1 LKKNFKNIW
10 KVLNHS
16 QKKKF
21 YTLTAL
27 IILGMLSELL
37 SIGMVFPVVSIL
49 FDTGNETAIY
59 LQNIYG
65 IFFSEINY
73 QQVVIISLLLLLFVY
88 FLKNL
93 LLTFIAKI
101 EVKKI
106 MDIKFEITEKLYK
119 KFIFYPFTF
128 HSNIN
133 SSNLINFT
141 KDQIDSFGNS
151 LFNCII
157 LMAEILI
164 IIGVLIILFIVEPIG
179 TLIILLFSFSFGYI
193 FYTLMKKEISFLS
206 KVRFDNNSL
215 KIKNLQE
222 TFGAIKEIKI
232 YNKENFFLNSFNF
245 FNKKVINIEGYETFL
260 KRLPRLWFEFLCVL
274 IFVLFLIF
282 KSFFDKANLISLT
295 PILGLFGVA
304 VIRVIPSINR
314 IVLAV
319 QTINFGEA
327 AITMI
332 NENLEKN
339 LQDEKL
345 KYINAAPLKFEKRI
359 NFENISFNFNN
370 SNKVFDEINL
380 IIEKKD
386 FVGIFGETGVGKSTL
401 LNLLLGLIHPT
412 KGEIKVD
419 DINIKNNLLSWQS
432 KIGFVPQNIY
442 LLDESIA
449 KNIAF
454 GFDNKKINYKRLTS
468 AIKDSQ
474 LEKFVNDLPN
484 GVETLVGERG
494 AQISGGQ
501 LQRIG
506 IARALYINPD
516 ILIFDESTSS
526 LDNQTEIKIMET
538 INSIKKDKT
547 IIFVSHKK
555 NPMEYCNKLYEL
567 KKNQLISIEK
577 V

>member
-10 KVLNHS
+10 KVLNPS

-27 IILGMLSELL
+27 IIIGMLSELL

-59 LQNIYG
+59 FQNIYS
-65 IFFSEINY
+65 IFFLEINY

-93 LLTFIAKI
+93 LLTLIAKI

-106 MDIKFEITEKLYK
+106 MNIKFEITEKLYK

-128 HSNIN
+128 HSNVN

-141 KDQIDSFGNS
+141 KDQIDSFSNS

-164 IIGVLIILFIVEPIG
+164 IIGVLIILFVVEPMG
-179 TLIILLFSFSFGYI
+179 TLIILLLSFSFGYF

-206 KVRFDNNSL
+206 KVRFENNSL

-222 TFGAIKEIKI
+222 TFGAIKEVKI
-232 YNKENFFLNSFNF
+232 YNKEKFFLNAFNI

-314 IVLAV
+314 IVLAM
-319 QTINFGEA
+319 QTISFGEA

-345 KYINAAPLKFEKRI
+345 NYRNAEVLKFEKSI
-359 NFENISFNFNN
+359 DLKKISFNFNN
-370 SNKVFDEINL
+370 NNKVFNEISL
-380 IIEKKD
+380 TIGKGD

-401 LNLLLGLIHPT
+401 LNLLLGLIHPA

-419 DINIKNNLLSWQS
+419 DVNIKKNLLSWQT

-442 LLDESIA
+442 LLDESIS

-454 GFDNKKINYKRLTS
+454 GFEDDKIDHKRLAS
-468 AIKDSQ
+468 VIKDSQ
-474 LEKFVNDLPN
+474 LEKFINNLPN
-484 GVETLVGERG
+484 RAETLVGERG

-526 LDNQTEIKIMET
+526 LDNETEIKIMET
-538 INSIKKDKT
+538 INNIKKNKT

-555 NPMEYCNKLYEL
+555 NPMKFCNKLYEL
-567 KKNQLISIEK
+567 KKNQLISREK
-577 V
+577 

>member
-1 LKKNFKNIW
+1 MKKNFKNIW
-10 KVLNHS
+10 KVLNPS

-27 IILGMLSELL
+27 IIIGMLSELL

-59 LQNIYG
+59 FQNIYS
-65 IFFSEINY
+65 IFFLEINY

-93 LLTFIAKI
+93 LLTLIAKI

-106 MDIKFEITEKLYK
+106 MNIKFEITEKLYK

-128 HSNIN
+128 HSNVN

-141 KDQIDSFGNS
+141 KDQIDSFSNS

-164 IIGVLIILFIVEPIG
+164 IIGVLIILFVVEPMG
-179 TLIILLFSFSFGYI
+179 TLIILLLSFSFGYF

-206 KVRFDNNSL
+206 KVRFENNSL

-222 TFGAIKEIKI
+222 TFGAIKEVKI
-232 YNKENFFLNSFNF
+232 YNKEKFFLNAFNI

-314 IVLAV
+314 IVLAM
-319 QTINFGEA
+319 QTISFGEA

-345 KYINAAPLKFEKRI
+345 NYKNAEALKFEKSI
-359 NFENISFNFNN
+359 DLKKISFNFNN
-370 SNKVFDEINL
+370 NNKVFNEISL
-380 IIEKKD
+380 TIGKGD

-401 LNLLLGLIHPT
+401 LNLLLGLIHPA

-419 DINIKNNLLSWQS
+419 DVNIKKNLLSWQT

-442 LLDESIA
+442 LLDESIS

-454 GFDNKKINYKRLTS
+454 GFEDDKIDHKRLAS
-468 AIKDSQ
+468 VIKDSQ
-474 LEKFVNDLPN
+474 LEKFINNLPN
-484 GVETLVGERG
+484 RAETLVGERG

-526 LDNQTEIKIMET
+526 LDNETEIKIMET
-538 INSIKKDKT
+538 INNIKKNKT

-555 NPMEYCNKLYEL
+555 NPMKFCNKLYEL
-567 KKNQLISIEK
+567 KKNQLISREK
-577 V
+577 